1 MPYSTTSI
9 LQNQDNVTHGRG
21 ELTEP
26 QACGHHC
33 DPTWC
38 PGCGDEYEAQRER
51 QRAERVAMAEANA
64 CACTT
69 LICMC
74 PDWFEEFYG

>member
-1 MPYSTTSI
+1 MPYNTTSI
-9 LQNQDNVTHGRG
+9 LQNQDNITHGRG
-21 ELTEP
+21 ELTTP

-51 QRAERVAMAEANA
+51 QRAECAAKANT

-74 PDWFEEFYG
+74 PDWFEDFYG